1 MTTKALAKRE
11 VFSIKPGNMAEAI
24 QLSQLIAKS
33 GLAPKGFVGKPDDVL
48 IAIMMGGEIGLAPM
62 QALQNIAV
70 INGRPTIWGD
80 AVTALVYQHPDL
92 EWIKEWFDDND
103 NPTIAYC
110 QVKRKGNEPHTRQ
123 FSLKDASKAGL
134 LAKDPWQ
141 KYPADMLKNRAR
153 KAIWDKFPDA
163 LKGLSSMEEVE
174 DTIVEQVTI
183 KDVTPTN
190 QGAKILEK
198 MGVPAGT
205 PLIEAVPD
213 VAVPL
218 QVLQGIHEA
227 EVTGESQELP
237 TPLPVT
243 FDPAK
248 DGNNKLYAIITDWL
262 GSTKDANAFIK
273 KYLPNVKKLTDFY
286 AIKEEDRKLL
296 WDELRNIPRE
306 TEMFKEGV

>member
-1 MTTKALAKRE
+1 MTTKALATRQA
-11 VFSIKPGNMAEAI
+11 FSIVPGNMSEAI
-24 QLSQLIAKS
+24 QLSNLIAKS

-92 EWIKEWFDDND
+92 EWIKEWFDDPT
-103 NPTIAYC
+103 NPQIAYC
-110 QVKRKGNEPHTRQ
+110 QIKRKGNEAHTRE
-123 FSLKDASKAGL
+123 FSMKDASKAGL

-163 LKGLSSMEEVE
+163 LKGLSSREEVE
-174 DTIVEQVTI
+174 DMVPEQVVI

-198 MGVPAGT
+198 IGAPI
-205 PLIEAVPD
+205 IEAVP
-213 VAVPL
+213 
-218 QVLQGIHEA
+218 E
-227 EVTGESQELP
+227 P
-237 TPLPVT
+237 TPNLCPIIEAMSEPGSYGPPEPVT
-243 FDPAK
+243 FDPHG
-248 DGNNKLYAIITDWL
+248 DGNNKLYAIITDWF
-262 GSTKDANAFIK
+262 GNTKDANSFIK
-273 KYLPNVKKLTDFY
+273 KLLPNVKKMSDFY

-296 WDELRNIPRE
+296 WDELRNVPRE
-306 TEMFKEGV
+306 TEMFKEGA

>member
-11 VFSIKPGNMAEAI
+11 VFSIKPGNMSEAI
-24 QLSQLIAKS
+24 QLSNLIAKS

-92 EWIKEWFDDND
+92 EWIKEWFDDPD

-134 LAKDPWQ
+134 LKKDTW
-141 KYPADMLKNRAR
+141 KNYPTDMLKNRAR

-163 LKGLSSMEEVE
+163 LKGLSSAEEVADLVPE
-174 DTIVEQVTI
+174 AQTVTI

-198 MGVPAGT
+198 IGA
-205 PLIEAVPD
+205 PLIEAVPE
-213 VAVPL
+213 PEPIPEPIPPSL
-218 QVLQGIHEA
+218 A
-227 EVTGESQELP
+227 EVVS
-237 TPLPVT
+237 
-243 FDPAK
+243 FDPHG
-248 DGNNKLYAIITDWL
+248 DGNNKLYAIITDWF
-262 GSTKDANAFIK
+262 GNTKDANSFIK
-273 KYLPNVKKLTDFY
+273 KLLPNVKKMSDFY

-296 WDELRNIPRE
+296 WDELRNVPRE

>member
-1 MTTKALAKRE
+1 MTTKALATRQA
-11 VFSIKPGNMAEAI
+11 FSIVPGNMSEAI
-24 QLSQLIAKS
+24 QLSNLIAKS

-92 EWIKEWFDDND
+92 EWIKEWFDDPT
-103 NPTIAYC
+103 NPQIAYC
-110 QVKRKGNEPHTRQ
+110 QIKRKGNEPHTRE
-123 FSLKDASKAGL
+123 FSMKDASKAGL

-163 LKGLSSMEEVE
+163 LKGLSSREEVE
-174 DTIVEQVTI
+174 DQIQEVQTTTI

-198 MGVPAGT
+198 IGAPI
-205 PLIEAVPD
+205 IEAAPE
-213 VAVPL
+213 P
-218 QVLQGIHEA
+218 E
-227 EVTGESQELP
+227 P
-237 TPLPVT
+237 TPEQTPIDPPTDLPEVT
-243 FDPAK
+243 FDPHG
-248 DGNNKLYAIITDWL
+248 DGNNKLYAIITDWF
-262 GSTKDANAFIK
+262 GNTKDANSFIK
-273 KYLPNVKKLTDFY
+273 KLLPNVKKMSDFY

-296 WDELRNIPRE
+296 WDELRNVPRE

>member
-1 MTTKALAKRE
+1 MTTKALATRQA
-11 VFSIKPGNMAEAI
+11 FSIVPGNMSEAI
-24 QLSQLIAKS
+24 QLSNLIAKS

-80 AVTALVYQHPDL
+80 AVTTLVYQHPDL
-92 EWIKEWFDDND
+92 EWIKEWFDDPT
-103 NPTIAYC
+103 NPQIAYC
-110 QVKRKGNEPHTRQ
+110 QIKRKGNEPHTRE
-123 FSLKDASKAGL
+123 FSMKDASKAGL

-163 LKGLSSMEEVE
+163 LKGLSSREEVE
-174 DTIVEQVTI
+174 DTITESVTI

-198 MGVPAGT
+198 IGAPI
-205 PLIEAVPD
+205 IEAVPEPT
-213 VAVPL
+213 VPFHPEEVVTVFSEEEKKAV
-218 QVLQGIHEA
+218 EA
-227 EVTGESQELP
+227 KEITVH
-237 TPLPVT
+237 T
-243 FDPAK
+243 FDPHG
-248 DGNNKLYAIITDWL
+248 DGNNKLYAIITDWF
-262 GSTKDANAFIK
+262 GNTKDANTFIK
-273 KYLPNVKKLTDFY
+273 KFCPHVKKMSDFY

-296 WDELRNIPRE
+296 WDELRNVPRE
-306 TEMFKEGV
+306 TEMFKEGS